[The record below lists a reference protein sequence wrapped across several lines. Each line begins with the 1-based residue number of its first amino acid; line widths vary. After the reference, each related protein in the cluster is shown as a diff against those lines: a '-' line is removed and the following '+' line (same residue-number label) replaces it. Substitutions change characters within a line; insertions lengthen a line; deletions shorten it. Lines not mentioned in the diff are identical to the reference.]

1 MENLVLVGL
10 IGAGIWFWLES
21 MQARERAIAAAL
33 HACKS
38 MNVQFLDQT
47 AALESLKPARNA
59 EGRVVLRRIYGFE
72 FSVAGV
78 ERRHGRAIM
87 RGQRLEQVQ
96 LDTDQGTTIEQY

>member
-1 MENLVLVGL
+1 MGNLVWLGL
-10 IGAGIWFWLES
+10 LALGIWFWVDS
-21 MQARERAIAAAL
+21 MNAKERAVAVAMRACREIA
-33 HACKS
+33 
-38 MNVQFLDQT
+38 VQFLDQT
-47 AALESLKPARNA
+47 AALESLKPTRNA

-87 RGQRLEQVQ
+87 RGQGLEQVQ